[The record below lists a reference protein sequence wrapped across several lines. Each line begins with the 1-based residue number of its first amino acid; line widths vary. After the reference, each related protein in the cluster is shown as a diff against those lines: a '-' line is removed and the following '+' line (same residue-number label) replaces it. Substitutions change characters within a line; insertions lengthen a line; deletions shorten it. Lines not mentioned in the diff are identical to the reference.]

1 MLDIK
6 RREFIGLLGGA
17 VAWPYVAAAQGAK
30 KRPVIGMLGQGTPAQ
45 LKGVQ
50 LRQYFLNGMR
60 ELGYVE
66 GRDFDIIGRLAES
79 TSDLPRAAK
88 DLVQLNPDVIV
99 ATASA
104 NALAAK
110 MATSTIPIVVPAF
123 GNPVALGL
131 IESYS
136 HPGGNLTGIM
146 PYVSGLPSKQLELA
160 REIVPGALKIG
171 IVNDPIDAKATAQ
184 WDEMNA
190 TAAKLEIKIVRADVQ
205 KPEDIEQAFK
215 KFEAEHAEVAI
226 VLQSNLLF
234 LEQARMV
241 ASAAA
246 TRLPTVY
253 GYRVFVEAGGL
264 ISYGV
269 DLNACLHR
277 AATYV
282 YKILNGARAAD
293 LPVELPTKLELAI
306 NMKAAKELGIA
317 FPTAILVRA
326 DHVIE

>member
-6 RREFIGLLGGA
+6 RREFIALLGGL
-17 VAWPYVAAAQGAK
+17 AWPYVVAAQGAK

-146 PYVSGLPSKQLELA
+146 PYVSGLPAKQLELA
-160 REIVPGALKIG
+160 QEIVPGAMKIG
-171 IVNDPIDAKATAQ
+171 IVNDPIDAKAMAQ
-184 WDEMNA
+184 WE
-190 TAAKLEIKIVRADVQ
+190 EITQPPQNLKSRLKERMSGCPKI
-205 KPEDIEQAFK
+205 
-215 KFEAEHAEVAI
+215 
-226 VLQSNLLF
+226 SNKHSKSL
-234 LEQARMV
+234 R
-241 ASAAA
+241 
-246 TRLPTVY
+246 R
-253 GYRVFVEAGGL
+253 
-264 ISYGV
+264 
-269 DLNACLHR
+269 
-277 AATYV
+277 
-282 YKILNGARAAD
+282 
-293 LPVELPTKLELAI
+293 
-306 NMKAAKELGIA
+306 NMS
-317 FPTAILVRA
+317 R
-326 DHVIE
+326 